1 MGISMEKELRRLL
14 TEFSLNELARMTNQ
28 EILSRVEALRELGNA
43 PHYLWR
49 FPAGNATE
57 LAEMGKE
64 LICAQN
70 GQASFS
76 IHILEEEIRAR
87 TGVNG

>member
-1 MGISMEKELRRLL
+1 MEKELRRLL
-14 TEFSLNELARMTNQ
+14 TEFSLNKVSRMSEF
-28 EILSRVEALRELGNA
+28 EILSRVEALRELGDA

-57 LAEMGKE
+57 LAEMGKG

-70 GQASFS
+70 GRASFS

-87 TGVNG
+87 TRVNG

>member
-1 MGISMEKELRRLL
+1 MNIELRRLL
-14 TEFSLNELARMTNQ
+14 TEFSLNEPPQMSEPEILAR
-28 EILSRVEALRELGNA
+28 IEALRELGDA
-43 PHYLWR
+43 QHYLWR

-57 LAEMGKE
+57 LAERGKG
-64 LICAQN
+64 LICGQN
-70 GQASFS
+70 GRASFS